1 MKFFPIFTERNP
13 FSAFTRNQFTNFQI
27 INSGVKDQQTK
38 MFPENTHG
46 MQESVITSIVLT
58 TDFLI
63 FSNDVC
69 CLQVFIRKWNIY
81 ISFLYCSWAI

>member
-1 MKFFPIFTERNP
+1 MNLFYISTERNP

-27 INSGVKDQQTK
+27 INSGIKDQQTK

-69 CLQVFIRKWNIY
+69 CLQVFNRKRNIY
-81 ISFLYCSWAI
+81 TSFSYYSWAI